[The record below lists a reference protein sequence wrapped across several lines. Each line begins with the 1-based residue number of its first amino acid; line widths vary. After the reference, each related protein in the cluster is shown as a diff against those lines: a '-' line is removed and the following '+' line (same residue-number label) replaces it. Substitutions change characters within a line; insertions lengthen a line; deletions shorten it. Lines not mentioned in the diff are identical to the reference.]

1 MKITAIWLTLA
12 FALLAQDVPLQRPE
26 ERMVTRKQSQ
36 ALYDAIRP
44 VARAASPS
52 TVWVWA
58 NRKQVAMGTV
68 VGDGSQVL
76 TKWSEI
82 AFSRAPVQVVGGDGR
97 TATASVLGI
106 YQEEDLALL
115 QLDGAVFKPVEWS
128 DKPSPAVGKFLV
140 ASGPDDNPLNVG
152 VVAVAERTLR
162 ESDQAFVGIS
172 LDPSFEGKGVRV
184 RDVDER
190 GGADEAGVQPGDVLL
205 KIDGKEVASAFELRN
220 ALLEFAPGDEIEAIF
235 SRDGKTLD
243 KTILLGGRP
252 EFQGVPERRL
262 RTMRSMGGALSLVG
276 NNFPVVIQTDMQLK
290 PHQCGGPVV
299 DLDGKAIG
307 LSISRTDRTRSFIIP
322 ASRIAEILGK
332 KPTDPAL
339 AQLPDPRGGQQVAR
353 GPGGQPPRARQPRA
367 VPMNPGSVDR
377 LRRHLEEMGALLERM
392 DREMEELRD

>member
-1 MKITAIWLTLA
+1 MKYVSTWLLLT
-12 FALLAQDVPLQRPE
+12 FTLLAQEVPLQRPE
-26 ERMVTRKQSQ
+26 ERLATRKQSQ

-44 VARAASPS
+44 VARTASPS

-82 AFSRAPVQVVGGDGR
+82 AFSRVPVQVVGGDGR

-115 QLDGAVFKPVEWS
+115 QLDGAIFKAIEWS
-128 DKPSPAVGKFLV
+128 EESSPPIGKFLV
-140 ASGPDDNPLNVG
+140 AAGPDDNPLSVG

-172 LDPSFEGKGVRV
+172 LDQAFDGKGVRV
-184 RDVDER
+184 REVDDR
-190 GGADEAGVQPGDVLL
+190 GGADEADVRPGDILL
-205 KIDGKEVASAFELRN
+205 KIEGKEVASAFELRN
-220 ALLEFAPGDEIEAIF
+220 ALLDYAPGDTANMMF
-235 SRDGKTLD
+235 SRDGE
-243 KTILLGGRP
+243 ILEKKITFGGRP

-276 NNFPVVIQTDMQLK
+276 NGFPVVIQTDMQLK
-290 PHQCGGPVV
+290 PQQCGGPVL

-307 LSISRTDRTRSFIIP
+307 LSIARTDRTRSFILP
-322 ASRIAEILGK
+322 ASRVEEILGK

-339 AQLPDPRGGQQVAR
+339 AQLPDRRGRQQVAQAS
-353 GPGGQPPRARQPRA
+353 PQPPRAQRPRA

-392 DREMEELRD
+392 DREMEELKD